1 METGVV
7 RDSVTD
13 EQAIRSI
20 SSPSYPIMHRELMN
34 AKGPKAEALQHVSI
48 INLEPVQVGGIE
60 VE

>member
-1 METGVV
+1 M